1 MTCNNLHILTIN
13 TQGLREKQKRN
24 RFYQWVKQQKA
35 KIIFAQETHFT
46 EDIIP
51 FIRSEWPGDI
61 IHSIGTSNGRGVS
74 IFIHEKLNAE
84 IIDTAV
90 DKGGRYIITNL
101 KINDDVYCLVNIY
114 APNDMH
120 KRNSFF
126 KQIKTS
132 LESKSKLEKV
142 PRGIRGEKSSKDM
155 ASSRNLVSTIGALA
169 SPKMGDGTRCPEG

>member
-1 MTCNNLHILTIN
+1 MACNNLHILTIN

-51 FIRSEWPGDI
+51 FIRTEWPGDI
-61 IHSIGTSNGRGVS
+61 IHSIGTSNSRGVS

-84 IIDTAV
+84 IIDTTV
-90 DKGGRYIITNL
+90 DKDGRYIITNL
-101 KINDDVYCLVNIY
+101 KINDDVYCFVNIY
-114 APNDMH
+114 APNDIH

-132 LESKSKLEKV
+132 L
-142 PRGIRGEKSSKDM
+142 
-155 ASSRNLVSTIGALA
+155 
-169 SPKMGDGTRCPEG
+169 